1 MAKQNWT
8 LDQIINQLDSGYKW
22 NVAPSG
28 TITWGTPST
37 NSYYDD
43 EYFGNDEIYGLQKL
57 NATQTAVAARSLSLW
72 SDVANI
78 NFVRVGTDQSADIT
92 FQNSTEM
99 GDGYAWA
106 YYPTDENNSMK
117 GSVWF
122 NSYYSGL
129 QKPSLNGDAASWGN
143 LAFIHE
149 IGHALGLEHMG
160 NYDAGDGETI
170 TYKTHAS
177 CAEDSLLYSIMSY
190 FAPDE
195 TKQADW
201 RASDGKMY
209 FCQTPMMNDIAAIQK
224 IYGKKA
230 TRESDT
236 VYGFN
241 ASSGLNSVYNFSI
254 NKHPVLCIYDTN
266 GIDTLNLS
274 GFSSNSS
281 VNLQPGT
288 FSSCD
293 KMTKNISIARDVIIE
308 NATTGAGNDSIS
320 GNSADNILIS
330 NAGADVLNGLEGND
344 RLFGGAGNDRLY
356 GGTGN
361 DTLNGGSGNDRYLVD
376 SSDDRILEI
385 AKGGTD
391 TVESTVSITLE
402 IIGAQVENIILSGT
416 AKDAQGNSLNNTIT
430 GNAQDNVLSGGAGN
444 DRLYGGSGNDTLDGG
459 RGNDAMTGGAGDDI
473 YIFNST
479 RDSAVE
485 TAGGGNDTIT
495 SYVSITLARYVENV
509 ILAGSSA
516 LNATGNGSSN
526 RLIGNDAANALNGGS
541 NDDALFG
548 GNGNDW
554 LDGGS
559 GSDEMDGGN
568 GNDTYVV
575 DSLTDL
581 ITETGTDTD
590 TVIAGISFTLD
601 ANLENLTLIGS
612 AQSGTGN
619 DLNNTIIGTT
629 GANSLFGGNGNDWLD
644 GGSGNDQMD
653 GGNGNDTYVVDSRSD
668 VITETGTDTDT
679 DNVIAGISFTLGTNL
694 ENLTLTG
701 SAKSG
706 KGNELNNTI
715 IGTKGSNYLFGGE
728 GNDQLFGGSGNDTL
742 DGGSGND
749 TLDGGRGNDAM
760 TGGVGDDMYI
770 FNSTRDSTVETAGG
784 GNDTVTAYV
793 SITLA
798 QNVENVILAGSSALN
813 ATGNA
818 EINRLEGNDAANVL
832 NGGSNDDSLFGG
844 NGDDWLDGG
853 SGNDQ
858 MDGGNG
864 NDTYVVD
871 SLTDVI
877 TETGTGID
885 TVIAGMDFTLGANLE
900 NLTLIGSA
908 QSGTGN
914 GLNNTIIG
922 TTGSNSLFGDSG
934 NDWLDGGSGSDEME
948 GGNGNDT
955 YVVDSLA
962 DVITETGTDTDIDT
976 VIASVSFTL
985 GANLENLTLTGSTKS
1000 GTGNDLNNT
1009 IIGTTGSNQ
1018 LYGGAGDDTLNG
1030 GAGADQLFGGAG
1042 NDIFVL
1048 DNASDRIIEISGAG
1062 TNVNEGIDTARASVT
1077 VTTSMIGV
1085 NVENIQLTGTAAISA
1100 TGNALANE
1108 ITGNAGANTLDGA
1121 AGDDILNGGAGNDRL
1136 FGGADNDILN
1146 GGSGKDLLDGGAGA
1160 DIFVFNTAL
1169 GRSNIDTIQ
1178 NFAAGE
1184 DRIHLESD
1192 IFTGLSSGLAGAL
1205 GTLLIYNRSTGALS
1219 YDADGSGTA
1228 SAAIQFATLSKNLT
1242 LTADNFAII

>member
-1 MAKQNWT
+1 
-8 LDQIINQLDSGYKW
+8 
-22 NVAPSG
+22 
-28 TITWGTPST
+28 
-37 NSYYDD
+37 
-43 EYFGNDEIYGLQKL
+43 
-57 NATQTAVAARSLSLW
+57 
-72 SDVANI
+72 
-78 NFVRVGTDQSADIT
+78 
-92 FQNSTEM
+92 
-99 GDGYAWA
+99 
-106 YYPTDENNSMK
+106 
-117 GSVWF
+117 
-122 NSYYSGL
+122 
-129 QKPSLNGDAASWGN
+129 
-143 LAFIHE
+143 
-149 IGHALGLEHMG
+149 
-160 NYDAGDGETI
+160 
-170 TYKTHAS
+170 
-177 CAEDSLLYSIMSY
+177 
-190 FAPDE
+190 
-195 TKQADW
+195 
-201 RASDGKMY
+201 
-209 FCQTPMMNDIAAIQK
+209 
-224 IYGKKA
+224 
-230 TRESDT
+230 
-236 VYGFN
+236 
-241 ASSGLNSVYNFSI
+241 
-254 NKHPVLCIYDTN
+254 
-266 GIDTLNLS
+266 
-274 GFSSNSS
+274 
-281 VNLQPGT
+281 
-288 FSSCD
+288 
-293 KMTKNISIARDVIIE
+293 
-308 NATTGAGNDSIS
+308 
-320 GNSADNILIS
+320 
-330 NAGADVLNGLEGND
+330 
-344 RLFGGAGNDRLY
+344 
-356 GGTGN
+356 
-361 DTLNGGSGNDRYLVD
+361 
-376 SSDDRILEI
+376 
-385 AKGGTD
+385 
-391 TVESTVSITLE
+391 
-402 IIGAQVENIILSGT
+402 
-416 AKDAQGNSLNNTIT
+416 
-430 GNAQDNVLSGGAGN
+430 
-444 DRLYGGSGNDTLDGG
+444 
-459 RGNDAMTGGAGDDI
+459 
-473 YIFNST
+473 
-479 RDSAVE
+479 
-485 TAGGGNDTIT
+485 
-495 SYVSITLARYVENV
+495 
-509 ILAGSSA
+509 
-516 LNATGNGSSN
+516 
-526 RLIGNDAANALNGGS
+526 
-541 NDDALFG
+541 
-548 GNGNDW
+548 
-554 LDGGS
+554 
-559 GSDEMDGGN
+559 
-568 GNDTYVV
+568 
-575 DSLTDL
+575 
-581 ITETGTDTD
+581 
-590 TVIAGISFTLD
+590 
-601 ANLENLTLIGS
+601 
-612 AQSGTGN
+612 
-619 DLNNTIIGTT
+619 
-629 GANSLFGGNGNDWLD
+629 
-644 GGSGNDQMD
+644 MD

-679 DNVIAGISFTLGTNL
+679 DTVIAGISFTLGTNL

-832 NGGSNDDSLFGG
+832 NGGSNDDFLFGG
-844 NGDDWLDGG
+844 NGNDWLDGG

-858 MDGGNG
+858 MEGGNG

-871 SLTDVI
+871 SLSDVI

-885 TVIAGMDFTLGANLE
+885 TVIAGISFTLGANLE
-900 NLTLIGSA
+900 NLTLIGTA
-908 QSGTGN
+908 Q
-914 GLNNTIIG
+914 
-922 TTGSNSLFGDSG
+922 
-934 NDWLDGGSGSDEME
+934 
-948 GGNGNDT
+948 
-955 YVVDSLA
+955 
-962 DVITETGTDTDIDT
+962 
-976 VIASVSFTL
+976 
-985 GANLENLTLTGSTKS
+985 S

-1048 DNASDRIIEISGAG
+1048 DNASDRIIENNGAG